1 MSFSDKLR
9 DELSHTAINDLL
21 EVKSEFLG
29 FVKSRGNLLIRD
41 KKKYLTIYLFTMS
54 ALKRLYILAK
64 KLQLNM
70 YEGQITEE
78 KRFNHRKGGE
88 LSFEYEEVERLLN
101 KANISIT
108 ENDLPEFVREDPA
121 YFGAFLRGLYL
132 AGGSIIDP
140 SKGYHL
146 EISLDTSERFIEKIQ
161 KHLWDSFN
169 IKSGCVSV
177 RSHYK
182 FYIKSARTII
192 EFLSLMEAHN
202 IVSLLLRTVEVR
214 QIRGNV
220 SRTLNFIT
228 ANANKSGQAMADQV
242 KAIQTID
249 ETIGLDNID
258 KELEELAR
266 LRLKYEYLS
275 LRELGEL
282 MDPPMTKSEVYNRL
296 KKIKKIAA
304 ELEEGQ

>member
-9 DELSHTAINDLL
+9 DELSHTTVNDLL

-41 KKKYLTIYLFTMS
+41 KKRYLTIYLSTMS

-64 KLQLNM
+64 KLQIKM

-88 LSFEYEEVERLLN
+88 LSFEYEEVDRLLN

-108 ENDLPEFVREDPA
+108 DNDLPDFVKEDPA

-146 EISLDTSERFIEKIQ
+146 EITLDTSKKFIERLQ
-161 KHLWDSFN
+161 KQLWDSFN
-169 IKSGCVSV
+169 IKSGYVPV
-177 RSHYK
+177 RSHFK
-182 FYIKSARTII
+182 FYMKSARTII

-228 ANANKSGQAMADQV
+228 ANANKSGQAMASQV
-242 KAIQTID
+242 KAIRIID
-249 ETIGLDNID
+249 KTIGLDRLD
-258 KELEELAR
+258 KELLKLAR

-282 MDPPMTKSEVYNRL
+282 VDPPMTKSEVYNRL

-304 ELEEGQ
+304 ELEEEQ

>member
-64 KLQLNM
+64 KLQINM
-70 YEGQITEE
+70 YEGQIIEE

-101 KANISIT
+101 KTSISIT
-108 ENDLPEFVREDPA
+108 DNDLPGFVKEDPA

-146 EISLDTSERFIEKIQ
+146 EITLDTSEKFIEKIQ
-161 KHLWDSFN
+161 KHLWNSFN
-169 IKSGCVSV
+169 IKTGCVPV

-202 IVSLLLRTVEVR
+202 IVSLLLRTIEVR

-242 KAIQTID
+242 KAIRTID
-249 ETIGLDNID
+249 ETIGIDSID
-258 KELEELAR
+258 KELEVLAR

-304 ELEEGQ
+304 ELEEEQ